1 MDGDCRTELGVNAVD
16 VGTHHV
22 KDQYVIDWVVNT
34 KTPIYLRNDAA
45 FGYETAKGWYQ
56 KWKSSAAA
64 PYVCGIALLDEPPES
79 STLPAILADDARA
92 FREVFPGLPVILNL
106 NVFGN
111 AAYLY
116 TRTVNPDFLSYE
128 VYMVASKDGT
138 CNWAATWVGN
148 NNDVDWMCNQAKDVF
163 TNGGMKIENNQ
174 RIMIVFGTFGF
185 NSCIEKRASVGVV
198 FGYDL
203 FYQIFTKVKNNLGGY
218 FGGAKNYAWCTDD
231 DSQVGPSGQ
240 RDHMPYSHE
249 YVRPYVRYLNNLIY
263 DANLS
268 TPWNLGV
275 VVTPPSGTGVSIAK
289 FYSDVTTLNS
299 GSSTTLRW
307 EASNYT
313 SLSIDNGIGVV
324 TGNSKVISP
333 VSTTTYKLTATGNS
347 GSVSSSTTVV
357 VSSSA
362 PTSIGLDSP
371 PVIYANSKVSVK
383 ILNLGGKT
391 VTKARVWF
399 NDGSAAY
406 VDKTKFLAMNSDG
419 QGFVYAPDS
428 YTCDGGMFYLE
439 FDGSPDNS
447 LVVGFR
453 QISRPTISPSSISG
467 NTGQFQ
473 IKLSQSNGESFSGSS
488 SDNIAVATVTH
499 SGTTA
504 VVNLVGAG
512 SCNIILTPLAQGYSG
527 SDLGFVVPVTVTSTP
542 SPVLGD
548 GVCAISSLGMCL
560 LESTLSASQNGGLCV
575 IPNTAVSL
583 FEGRVIEYIYGNG
596 ICAITAS
603 GLCLF
608 ETSPSP
614 SQNGGLCSFT
624 ASGICLFYGT
634 SYQPPTSSVGDCPV
648 EVWFE

>member
-1 MDGDCRTELGVNAVD
+1 MSNYQFPVIAYTHGGTYMDGDCRTELGVNAVD

-64 PYVCGIALLDEPPES
+64 PYIRGIALLDEPPES

-116 TRTVNPDFLSYE
+116 TRTVKPDFLSYE

-163 TNGGMKIENNQ
+163 TNGGMTLEANQ

-198 FGYDL
+198 FGNDM
-203 FYQIFTKVKNNLGGY
+203 FYQIFTKVKNNLGSL

-268 TPWNLGV
+268 TPWNLGTV
-275 VVTPPSGTGVSIAK
+275 VAPAPGTPVTSITS
-289 FYSDVTTLNS
+289 FGSDVTMLNS

-307 EASNYT
+307 IVANYDT
-313 SLSIDNGIGVV
+313 LEIDNGIGAV
-324 TGNSKVISP
+324 TGASKVVLPP
-333 VSTTTYKLTATGNS
+333 VTTTYKLTAKGPS
-347 GSVSSSTTVV
+347 GTVTATTTVTVSSA
-357 VSSSA
+357 A
-362 PTSIGLDSP
+362 PTTNTTLDSP
-371 PVIYANSKVSVK
+371 SVIYANSKVSVK
-383 ILNLGGKT
+383 ILNLGGKI

-406 VDKTKFLAMNSDG
+406 VDKTKFLTMNSDG

-439 FDGSPDNS
+439 FDGSPDNA

-453 QISRPTISPSSISG
+453 QIAKPGVTPASIT
-467 NTGQFQ
+467 NTTGYG
-473 IKLSQSNGESFSGSS
+473 KYGLSITQSNNESIAGVTSS
-488 SDNIAVATVTH
+488 NIAVATVE
-499 SGTTA
+499 TA
-504 VVNLVGAG
+504 PG
-512 SCNIILTPLAQGYSG
+512 
-527 SDLGFVVPVTVTSTP
+527 
-542 SPVLGD
+542 
-548 GVCAISSLGMCL
+548 SSLVVSGIATAGVY
-560 LESTLSASQNGGLCV
+560 SVTLSDGGQEQKV
-575 IPNTAVSL
+575 IVVAYDN
-583 FEGRVIEYIYGNG
+583 
-596 ICAITAS
+596 
-603 GLCLF
+603 
-608 ETSPSP
+608 
-614 SQNGGLCSFT
+614 
-624 ASGICLFYGT
+624 
-634 SYQPPTSSVGDCPV
+634 
-648 EVWFE
+648 